1 MAQYCTGTINQV
13 YNTRGS
19 RPPGVQEVLDTRRQ
33 SVCVLPLFALIEF
46 AHDIVLPDEIMNSA
60 TISEIR
66 TLAIDITLLH
76 NDLLSYPKEEAEGV
90 PHNLVAACRRGGM
103 TAQEA
108 VDRVAREIRQRL
120 VFLEGALIRAV
131 EMKSGWQCDTV
142 RYIEGVKDVV
152 RANLYWSFHS
162 DRFFSDEQKT
172 RLLTTRL
179 LDVSHVSDFDN
190 GDMVTETDLYSGQQH
205 GLCRLSTDVASPI
218 NDTFARAYR
227 TEGLKRVS
235 EELAGR
241 TRFRFGENKV

>member
-1 MAQYCTGTINQV
+1 MAQYCAGTVNQV
-13 YNTRGS
+13 YNARSTRVPS
-19 RPPGVQEVLDTRRQ
+19 VQEVLDTRRQ

-46 AHDIVLPDEIMNSA
+46 AHDIALPDEILNSA

-90 PHNLVAACRRGGM
+90 PHNLVAACRKGGM

-108 VDRVAREIRQRL
+108 VDRVALEIRQRL

-131 EMKSGWQCDTV
+131 EMGSRWHCNTV

-152 RANLYWSFHS
+152 MANLYWSFHS

-179 LDVSHVSDFDN
+179 VDVSLMSDFDKE
-190 GDMVTETDLYSGQQH
+190 DMVIETDLHSGQQH
-205 GLCRLSTDVASPI
+205 GLCRLSNDVASPT
-218 NDTFARAYR
+218 NDAFARACR
-227 TEGLKRVS
+227 TEGLKTSLRGTCRQS
-235 EELAGR
+235 EVQSWRE
-241 TRFRFGENKV
+241 

>member
-1 MAQYCTGTINQV
+1 MAQYCAGTVNQV
-13 YNTRGS
+13 YNARSTRVPS
-19 RPPGVQEVLDTRRQ
+19 VQEVLDTRRQ

-46 AHDIVLPDEIMNSA
+46 AHDIALPDEILNSA

-90 PHNLVAACRRGGM
+90 PHNLVAACRKGGL

-108 VDRVAREIRQRL
+108 VDRVALEIRQRL

-131 EMKSGWQCDTV
+131 EMGSRWHCNTV

-179 LDVSHVSDFDN
+179 VDVSLMSDFDK
-190 GDMVTETDLYSGQQH
+190 GDMVIETDLHSGQQH
-205 GLCRLSTDVASPI
+205 GLCRLSNDVASPT
-218 NDTFARAYR
+218 NDAFARACR
-227 TEGLKRVS
+227 TEGLKTSLR
-235 EELAGR
+235 GTCR
-241 TRFRFGENKV
+241 QGEVQSWRE